1 MAVETFDRTLRRI
14 VICDTQLLAEIAG
27 GTAGNIEASSLEPR
41 THALVQIGTLIT
53 LDAAAQSYTPCV
65 EAARWA
71 GATDEEIVGTL
82 LAAIPIIGAP
92 RVVTAARSLG
102 LALGYDLDA
111 ALEAEDLPTVPE
123 QRDRARLQGRPRSH
137 PSTGDP
143 NERER

>member
-1 MAVETFDRTLRRI
+1 MAADTFDRTLRRI
-14 VICDTQLLAEIAG
+14 VVCDTRLLAEIAG
-27 GTAGNIEASSLEPR
+27 GTAGNIEASSLEPK

-111 ALEAEDLPTVPE
+111 ALEAEDLPTVSE
-123 QRDRARLQGRPRSH
+123 SRDRVRLPGRPRSH

-143 NERER
+143 NERE